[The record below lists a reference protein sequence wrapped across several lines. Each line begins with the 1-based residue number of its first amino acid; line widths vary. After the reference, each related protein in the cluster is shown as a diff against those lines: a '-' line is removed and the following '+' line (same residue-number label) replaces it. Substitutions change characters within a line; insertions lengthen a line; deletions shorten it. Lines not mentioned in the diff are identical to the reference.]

1 MPKISTMA
9 AITSAL
15 GAINLALAIA
25 QRKKWYVVLSRALA
39 TLNWVIATVIYLKL
53 EREDAERDVI
63 DAADEDAD
71 EGTAAVDVAEQ
82 PQPAVTH

>member
-25 QRKKWYVVLSRALA
+25 QRKKWYVVLSNALT
-39 TLNWVIATVIYLKL
+39 TLNWAVITVIHLRR
-53 EREDAERDVI
+53 EREDAEYEEI
-63 DAADEDAD
+63 DAEDEDGA
-71 EGTAAVDVAEQ
+71 EGTTALDTVS
-82 PQPAVTH
+82 PSL